1 MLIVPGMFALFL
13 GLSSIAVGM
22 GLSKPSASSLVGFL
36 YKKNDARQD
45 SGYTMFYVIFNMGVL
60 LATFSSGYL
69 VKSFGWKITFLTGAI
84 GLVFSLLV
92 FHLGSLKYKLQDLG
106 PKIASTFKGNI
117 LAYSITILSLIAGV
131 IILNYEILAII
142 AFVGVTVAVIGI
154 FIYSIVK
161 AEPEYKMK
169 LVAFFVLLVI
179 STIYWAIY
187 MQMFLSLTL
196 FIDSVVNKLFLGIN
210 LPTPAFVAIQ
220 SFGIIVFG
228 YPVAKLWILLS
239 RTKFSPS
246 LPMKFAIG
254 MILLS
259 LSFAALALG
268 TNLLGPNGLVYAAWV
283 VIAYLLLAISELA
296 LSPIGLSMVNLLV
309 PEKLNGMMMGIFLL
323 TIGLGGKI
331 AGVLAR
337 IATVPTALVSDQNAV
352 MSIYSNAFNIYLI
365 IAVVSSLIALL
376 LVPYIKKKMV

>member
-45 SGYTMFYVIFNMGVL
+45 SGYTLFYVVFNMGVL

-69 VKSFGWKITFLTGAI
+69 VESFGWKITFLAGAI
-84 GLVFSLLV
+84 GLIFALLV
-92 FHLGSLKYKLQDLG
+92 FHFGSLIYRLQDLG
-106 PKIASTFKGNI
+106 PKIASTFKGNV
-117 LAYSITILSLIAGV
+117 LAYTITILSLIAGV

-142 AFVGVTVAVIGI
+142 SFVGVTVAVIGI
-154 FIYSIVK
+154 FIYNIIK

-196 FIDSVVNKLFLGIN
+196 FIDSVVNKMFLGIT

-220 SFGIIVFG
+220 SFGIIIFG

-239 RTKFSPS
+239 KTKFSPS

-268 TNLLGPNGLVYAAWV
+268 TNLLSPNGLVYAAWI

-337 IATVPTALVSDQNAV
+337 IATVPKDLVSNQEAV
-352 MSIYSNAFNIYLI
+352 IGIYSSAFNSYLL

>member
-1 MLIVPGMFALFL
+1 MLIGPGMFALFL

>member
-1 MLIVPGMFALFL
+1 MFALFL